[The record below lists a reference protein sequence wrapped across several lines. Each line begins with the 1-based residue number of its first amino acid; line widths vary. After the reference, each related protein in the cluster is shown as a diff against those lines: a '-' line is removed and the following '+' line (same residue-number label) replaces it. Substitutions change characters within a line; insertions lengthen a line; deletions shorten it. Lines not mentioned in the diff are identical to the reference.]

1 VRRSANKA
9 KVCHGHPGSVLHG
22 LEAQATDLAA
32 ANTEVVRAVHLV
44 KNHLMRQNPRPKA
57 GAGAIG
63 YGIALA
69 LVRDSI
75 SAQHQVDRFVREDES
90 MRGIMFLVIGV
101 VGLVAAGILT
111 INFNGS
117 GATVQ
122 FNKDK
127 ARERAGQ
134 LANEVK
140 VIEQSLENNA
150 QAKK

>member
-1 VRRSANKA
+1 
-9 KVCHGHPGSVLHG
+9 
-22 LEAQATDLAA
+22 
-32 ANTEVVRAVHLV
+32 
-44 KNHLMRQNPRPKA
+44 
-57 GAGAIG
+57 
-63 YGIALA
+63 
-69 LVRDSI
+69 
-75 SAQHQVDRFVREDES
+75 

-117 GATVQ
+117 GATVE
-122 FNKDK
+122 FHKDK

-140 VIEQSLENNA
+140 VIEQSLEHNA